1 MIIDK
6 ETFAPPKI
14 ALLHYTCPPVIGGV
28 ESVMASHARLFA
40 AHGYEVT
47 IIAGRGP
54 VPASVTPGIRTVI
67 EPMIDSKGE
76 RLNKLNTELEKGQVP
91 LDFMDFT
98 DQIYQ
103 RLQTLLEGHSFCF
116 VHNALTLHKNLPLT
130 AALTRLATTSPIKL
144 ISWCHDLAWTNTLYQ
159 PVLYDKFPWNLLR
172 QTTPKITYVAISEQ
186 RQKEILETFRPKLT
200 AEQVPTIPN
209 GVSLDEFL
217 GIDPETSRIVELTGI
232 AKAQRE
238 GAILLLLPS
247 RITRRK
253 NIEMGVATLA
263 AIKAEGTDARL
274 IVTGPPGPHNP
285 RNDEYVQELIKLSNK
300 LEVRKEVIF
309 LMERWREPDG
319 RPRTLNDRVIA
330 DLFRY
335 CDAMFFPSL
344 QEGFGIPIL
353 EAGLARLP
361 IFCTDIPPFKQLA
374 TGYANFFSK
383 NDSPQT
389 VARVMLKELEQN
401 SQFRMRREV
410 LTKYV
415 WDSVF
420 EHQIEPLVSK

>member
-1 MIIDK
+1 
-6 ETFAPPKI
+6 
-14 ALLHYTCPPVIGGV
+14 
-28 ESVMASHARLFA
+28 MASHARLFA
-40 AHGYEVT
+40 ARGYEVT

-54 VPASVTPGIRTVI
+54 VAQGITPGIRTVI
-67 EPMIDSKGE
+67 EPLIDSKGE
-76 RLNKLNTELEKGQVP
+76 RLQKLNAELDKGIVP
-91 LDFMDFT
+91 LDFMDFM
-98 DQIYQ
+98 DEIYQ
-103 RLQTLLEGHSFCF
+103 KLQTLLEGYSFCF

-130 AALTRLATTSPIKL
+130 AALVRMSTTLPVKL

-159 PVLYDKFPWNLLR
+159 PVLYDKFPWSLLR
-172 QTTPKITYVAISEQ
+172 QTSPNITYVAISEQ
-186 RQKEILETFRPKLT
+186 RQQEILETFSPKLT
-200 AEQVPTIPN
+200 AAQVPIVPN
-209 GVSLDEFL
+209 GVSMDEFL
-217 GIDPETSRIVELTGI
+217 GIAPETSRIVELTGI
-232 AKAQRE
+232 AKALRE
-238 GAILLLLPS
+238 GALLLLLPS

-253 NIEMGVATLA
+253 NIEMGVATMA
-263 AIKAEGTDARL
+263 AIKAEGRDARL

-285 RNDEYVQELIKLSNK
+285 RNDEYVQELINQAKDLK
-300 LEVRKEVIF
+300 VREEVIF
-309 LMERWREPDG
+309 LMERWREQDG
-319 RPRTLNDRVIA
+319 RPRTLSDRTIA

-383 NDSPQT
+383 DDTPQM
-389 VARVMLKELEQN
+389 VARFMLQELEQN
-401 SQFRMRREV
+401 SLYRMRREV
-410 LTKYV
+410 LSNYV